1 MKKLEAVM
9 KAGEKIITVLI
20 LVLTGFIVL
29 LTTANAGTDQF
40 KKHVVMDRQGLGIE
54 AYRLLIPEDWRF
66 DGGVQW
72 LSNSLQLT
80 KVAFKVSHPDGITA
94 YEVFPEFVFF
104 YSADPNMNAIY
115 AQTTMV
121 QPPVYAAVYLEQMF
135 IPSYRGNLPGLRI
148 IRKDQLPELAQ
159 TALMNYQIQLNQN
172 PYLAQMSAG
181 VNMQFD
187 AASVSIEYQAGKHII
202 EETLSAI
209 VGYSSAGI
217 VTNWG
222 PMRQTSFRTIKGQK
236 NDMAPVLR
244 VINDSYQA
252 NPLWEYKISQIYYM
266 MVQQQKK
273 VLESIGQLSRY
284 ISQTND
290 QISEGLYQSYKQRDA
305 IYDGA
310 AKNWSEA
317 IRGVDSYFDP
327 INKSEVEV
335 PTIYEKAWTD
345 GNDYIFSTDP
355 GYDPNRSAGPNW
367 TLLQKAGK

>member
-1 MKKLEAVM
+1 
-9 KAGEKIITVLI
+9 
-20 LVLTGFIVL
+20 
-29 LTTANAGTDQF
+29 
-40 KKHVVMDRQGLGIE
+40 
-54 AYRLLIPEDWRF
+54 
-66 DGGVQW
+66 
-72 LSNSLQLT
+72 
-80 KVAFKVSHPDGITA
+80 
-94 YEVFPEFVFF
+94 
-104 YSADPNMNAIY
+104 
-115 AQTTMV
+115 
-121 QPPVYAAVYLEQMF
+121 
-135 IPSYRGNLPGLRI
+135 
-148 IRKDQLPELAQ
+148 LPELAQ